1 MLNSTSSGV
10 GDAAWWQR
18 QTCWMRRGTALVS
31 ERSAEEV
38 IAKKQ
43 KARKER
49 GKEKE
54 TVGRDSRGVAHTS
67 IHSVRIA

>member
-1 MLNSTSSGV
+1 M
-10 GDAAWWQR
+10 WQADVLDEER
-18 QTCWMRRGTALVS
+18 KTALVS

-67 IHSVRIA
+67 IHSV